1 MDEPLRVAALL
12 CARLCHDLSGP
23 LGALIGVID
32 IAREEQPASETIA
45 FAEETVGELTQRL
58 RLLRAAWG
66 YDGEDL
72 DVARLRILTDGLS
85 QSRRVRV
92 DLSGLQP
99 DSVFPQPAARVM
111 LNLVLLAAESLPG
124 GGTAALSGSPASGV
138 VVTIAGPRAAWP
150 EGLGLSLTDDAA
162 ACEALLA
169 DPRRLQAPLTVL
181 LARRAGL
188 RLSVLMPP
196 AGRVGEADAAP
207 PLLLSP

>member
-1 MDEPLRVAALL
+1 VAALL

-58 RLLRAAWG
+58 RLLRAAW
-66 YDGEDL
+66 
-72 DVARLRILTDGLS
+72 
-85 QSRRVRV
+85 
-92 DLSGLQP
+92 
-99 DSVFPQPAARVM
+99 
-111 LNLVLLAAESLPG
+111 
-124 GGTAALSGSPASGV
+124 
-138 VVTIAGPRAAWP
+138 P

-188 RLSVLMPP
+188 QLSVLMPP
-196 AGRVGEADAAP
+196 AGRV
-207 PLLLSP
+207 

>member
-92 DLSGLQP
+92 DL
-99 DSVFPQPAARVM
+99 
-111 LNLVLLAAESLPG
+111 
-124 GGTAALSGSPASGV
+124 TAAS
-138 VVTIAGPRAAWP
+138 
-150 EGLGLSLTDDAA
+150 
-162 ACEALLA
+162 
-169 DPRRLQAPLTVL
+169 
-181 LARRAGL
+181 
-188 RLSVLMPP
+188 
-196 AGRVGEADAAP
+196 
-207 PLLLSP
+207 